1 MNDAELDLY
10 REAGAIA
17 ARLLRKGRDEVRVGG
32 SVFTAVE
39 TIESLVREAGADL
52 AFPLN
57 LSINE
62 NAAHDTA
69 MEGDTREFQA
79 GDVVKLDL
87 GVHIEGYIAD
97 TATTIDLGDN
107 ARLVEASERAL
118 AAAIERVQAGAPIV
132 EIGRAIQAEIEA
144 RGYRPVANLSG
155 HGLAPY
161 QIHTDPHIPNIPSGS
176 GAAIPPGTVFAIE
189 PFATSGSGMV
199 SEGHRVEIYQQVA
212 VRPVRLPAARRLL
225 DQVRGRRGLPFARR
239 WMESDKR
246 DIALGTL
253 VRSGVLRAYPVLHDV
268 PGSLVSQHE
277 HTLIVLEG
285 ECIVTTA

>member
-1 MNDAELDLY
+1 MNDTELDLY
-10 REAGAIA
+10 REAGALA
-17 ARLLRKGRDEVRVGG
+17 ARLLRKGRDEVRIGA

-39 TIESLVREAGADL
+39 TIESMVPEAGADL

-69 MEGDTREFQA
+69 MEGDNREFRA

-118 AAAIERVQAGAPIV
+118 AAAIEQAKAGAPVV
-132 EIGRAIQAEIEA
+132 EIGRAIQAEIEV

-161 QIHTDPHIPNIPSGS
+161 QIHTDPHIPNIASGS
-176 GAAIPPGTVFAIE
+176 GATIPPGTVFAIE

-199 SEGHRVEIYQQVA
+199 SEGHRVEIFQQVA

-225 DQVRGRRGLPFARR
+225 DQIRERKGLPFARR
-239 WMESDKR
+239 WMGSDKR
-246 DIALGTL
+246 DIALGAL